1 MLSRLSFKDVL
12 TVFFGL
18 NFNVE
23 KRANVHNFKKTT
35 FAQIIKMNPK
45 HLPQSILKNLGIEN
59 LNEMQEVAQDA
70 ILHDN
75 NILLLSPTGS
85 GKTLAFL
92 LPVLELLNPE
102 FLSVQCLILVP
113 SRELGLQIEQVWKKM
128 GTDYKINVCY
138 GGHSID
144 TEIKNLS
151 NPPAV
156 LIGTPGRIADH
167 IERGTF
173 RLDKIQTMV
182 LDEFDKSLQLGF
194 HEQMSFIIGKL
205 PKLNKRVLV
214 SATSDI
220 EIPKY
225 TRVINPTILDF
236 IPEEDEAA
244 SNLSMK
250 MVVSKDKDK
259 LTSLFNLICSLKS
272 EAAIVFCNH
281 RDAAERIS
289 DTLNEKGIY
298 ATYYHGG
305 MDQDERERA
314 LIQFRNGSM
323 SYLITTDLAA
333 RGLDIP
339 EMNHVIHYHLPSKAD
354 EFTHRN
360 GRTAR
365 MLASGTAY
373 IVVND
378 SEKKMDYIDY
388 SIPVLNVEA
397 PKSLPKPP
405 QYQTIYISGGKK
417 NKLNKIDIVG
427 FFSQKGKLEKG
438 DLGLIEVKD
447 FISFAAVKFN
457 KVKDLLHVIKDEKMK
472 GKKFKIE
479 VARKVIKKV
488 EE

>member
-1 MLSRLSFKDVL
+1 
-12 TVFFGL
+12 
-18 NFNVE
+18 
-23 KRANVHNFKKTT
+23 
-35 FAQIIKMNPK
+35 MNT
-45 HLPQSILKNLGIEN
+45 HHHSTNLLLNLGIAQ
-59 LNEMQEVAQDA
+59 LNEMQERAQES
-70 ILHDN
+70 ILNDSN
-75 NILLLSPTGS
+75 VLLLSPTGS

-92 LPVLELLNPE
+92 LPLFQLLQEDVKN
-102 FLSVQCLILVP
+102 VQCLILVP

-128 GTDYKINVCY
+128 GTNYKVNVCY

-167 IERGTF
+167 IDRGTF
-173 RLDKIQTMV
+173 ELNDIQTLI

-194 HEQMSFIIGKL
+194 HEEMSFIISKL
-205 PKLNKRVLV
+205 TRLNKRVLV
-214 SATSDI
+214 SATSEV

-225 TRVINPTILDF
+225 TRVVNPTVLDF
-236 IPEEDEAA
+236 IPTDEAH
-244 SNLSMK
+244 SNLTIK
-250 MVVSKDKDK
+250 RVLSKDKDK
-259 LTSLFNLICSLKS
+259 IQTLFQLICSLQS
-272 EAAIVFCNH
+272 EAAIIFCNH

-289 DTLNEKGIY
+289 DALNEKNIY
-298 ATYYHGG
+298 STYYHGG

-314 LIQFRNGSM
+314 LIQFRNGSVT
-323 SYLITTDLAA
+323 YLVTTDLAA

-339 EMNHVIHYHLPSKAD
+339 EMKHVIHYHLPSKED

-365 MLASGTAY
+365 MLATGTAY
-373 IVVND
+373 LILHE

-388 SIPVLNVEA
+388 SLPIFNVENA
-397 PKSLPKPP
+397 STLPKPP
-405 QYQTIYISGGKK
+405 EFQTIYISGGKK

-447 FISFAAVKFN
+447 FISFAAVKSK
-457 KVKDLLHVIKDEKMK
+457 KVKEFLTNIRDEKMK

-479 VARKVIKKV
+479 VARKVIKK

>member
-1 MLSRLSFKDVL
+1 MKNHYHS
-12 TVFFGL
+12 
-18 NFNVE
+18 NN
-23 KRANVHNFKKTT
+23 
-35 FAQIIKMNPK
+35 
-45 HLPQSILKNLGIEN
+45 ILLNLGIEN
-59 LNEMQEVAQDA
+59 LNEMQVAAQET
-70 ILHDN
+70 ILRDN
-75 NILLLSPTGS
+75 NVLLLSPTGS

-92 LPVLELLNPE
+92 LPIFEILEPE
-102 FLSVQCLILVP
+102 IKEVQCLVLVP

-128 GTDYKINVCY
+128 GTDYKVNVCY

-167 IERGTF
+167 LERGTF
-173 RLDKIQTMV
+173 KTDKIQTLI

-194 HEQMSFIIGKL
+194 HEEMSFIINRL
-205 PKLNKRVLV
+205 TKLNKRILV

-225 TRVINPTILDF
+225 TRVIHPTILDF
-236 IPEEDEAA
+236 IPEAEEKT
-244 SNLSMK
+244 NLSLK
-250 MVVSKDKDK
+250 MVVSKEKDK
-259 LTSLFNLICSLKS
+259 INSLFHLICSLKS
-272 EAAIVFCNH
+272 ESALVFCNH

-289 DTLNEKGIY
+289 DTLNEKEIH

-314 LIQFRNGSM
+314 LIQFRNGSVN
-323 SYLITTDLAA
+323 YLITTDLAA

-339 EMNHVIHYHLPSKAD
+339 EMKHVIHYHLPSKED

-373 IVVND
+373 VIVHE
-378 SEKKMDYIDY
+378 SEKKLDYIDY
-388 SIPVLNVEA
+388 GMKVLSVDGNS
-397 PKSLPKPP
+397 KLPKPP
-405 QYQTIYISGGKK
+405 EFKTIYISGGKK

-447 FISFAAVKFN
+447 FISFAAVKAS
-457 KVKDLLHVIKDEKMK
+457 KVKDLLLLIRDEKMK

-479 VARKVIKKV
+479 EARKVVKK

>member
-1 MLSRLSFKDVL
+1 MTNQHHS
-12 TVFFGL
+12 
-18 NFNVE
+18 NN
-23 KRANVHNFKKTT
+23 
-35 FAQIIKMNPK
+35 
-45 HLPQSILKNLGIEN
+45 ILLNLGIES
-59 LNEMQEVAQDA
+59 LNEMQLSAQET
-70 ILHDN
+70 ILNDN
-75 NILLLSPTGS
+75 NVLLLSPTGS

-92 LPVLELLNPE
+92 LPIFELLDE
-102 FLSVQCLILVP
+102 QVAGVQCLILVP

-128 GTDYKINVCY
+128 GTAYKVNVCY
-138 GGHSID
+138 GGHSIE

-167 IERGTF
+167 IDRETF
-173 RLDKIQTMV
+173 KTDRIQTLI

-194 HEQMSFIIGKL
+194 HEQMSFIISRL
-205 PKLNKRVLV
+205 AKLNKRILV
-214 SATSDI
+214 SATSGI

-225 TRVINPTILDF
+225 TRVVNPTVLDF
-236 IPEEDEAA
+236 IPSEEEKV
-244 SNLSMK
+244 NLSMK
-250 MVVSKDKDK
+250 MVVSKEKDK
-259 LTSLFNLICSLKS
+259 IGSLFNLICSLKS
-272 EAAIVFCNH
+272 QSALIFCNH

-289 DTLNEKGIY
+289 DSLNEKGIY

-314 LIQFRNGSM
+314 LIQFRNGSV
-323 SYLITTDLAA
+323 SYLVTTDLAA

-339 EMNHVIHYHLPSKAD
+339 EMKHVIHYHLPSKED

-373 IVVND
+373 IIIHE
-378 SEKKMDYIDY
+378 SEKQQEYIDY
-388 SIPVLNVEA
+388 GMPVLKVDTA
-397 PKSLPKPP
+397 TTLPKPP
-405 QYQTIYISGGKK
+405 EFQTIYISGGKK

-457 KVKDLLHVIKDEKMK
+457 KVKDLLANIREEKMK

-479 VARKVIKKV
+479 VARKVIKK
-488 EE
+488 EEDTSRAEKY

>member
-1 MLSRLSFKDVL
+1 
-12 TVFFGL
+12 
-18 NFNVE
+18 
-23 KRANVHNFKKTT
+23 
-35 FAQIIKMNPK
+35 MNNN
-45 HLPQSILKNLGIEN
+45 HHSTNLLLNLGIER
-59 LNEMQEVAQDA
+59 LNEMQEAAQEA
-70 ILHDN
+70 ILEN
-75 NILLLSPTGS
+75 NNTLLLSPTGS

-92 LPVLELLNPE
+92 LPIFEILQPE
-102 FLSVQCLILVP
+102 ILSVQCLIIVP

-128 GTDYKINVCY
+128 GTGYKANVCY

-156 LIGTPGRIADH
+156 LIGTPGRLADH
-167 IERGTF
+167 IERETF
-173 RLDKIQTMV
+173 RTDKIQTLV

-194 HEQMSFIIGKL
+194 HEEMSFIIARL

-225 TRVINPTILDF
+225 TRVVNPEILDF
-236 IPEEDEAA
+236 IPKNEDKT
-244 SNLSMK
+244 NLSMK
-250 MVVSKDKDK
+250 MVVSKEKDK
-259 LTSLFNLICSLKS
+259 INTLFNLICSLKS
-272 EAAIVFCNH
+272 QSAIIFCNH

-314 LIQFRNGSM
+314 LIQFRNGSVG
-323 SYLITTDLAA
+323 YLITTDLAA

-339 EMNHVIHYHLPSKAD
+339 EMKHVIHYHLPSKED

-373 IVVND
+373 VIAHE
-378 SEKKMDYIDY
+378 SEKKLDYIDY
-388 SIPVLNVEA
+388 GMQVLNVENSN
-397 PKSLPKPP
+397 SLPKPP
-405 QYQTIYISGGKK
+405 EFQTIYISGGKK

-447 FISFAAVKFN
+447 FISFAAVKFG
-457 KVKDLLHVIKDEKMK
+457 KVKDLLNNIRDEKMK

-479 VARKVIKKV
+479 VARKVVKK

>member
-1 MLSRLSFKDVL
+1 M
-12 TVFFGL
+12 
-18 NFNVE
+18 
-23 KRANVHNFKKTT
+23 KTHRS
-35 FAQIIKMNPK
+35 NN
-45 HLPQSILKNLGIEN
+45 ILLNLGIES
-59 LNEMQEVAQDA
+59 LNEMQLAAQET
-70 ILHDN
+70 ILNDSN
-75 NILLLSPTGS
+75 VLLLSPTGS

-92 LPVLELLNPE
+92 LPVFELLKE
-102 FLSVQCLILVP
+102 ETSTVQCLILVP

-128 GTDYKINVCY
+128 GTPYKVNVCY
-138 GGHSID
+138 GGHSIE

-167 IERGTF
+167 MDRGTF
-173 RLDKIQTMV
+173 KYDEIETLI

-194 HEQMSFIIGKL
+194 HEQMSFIISRLAKV
-205 PKLNKRVLV
+205 NKRVLV

-225 TRVINPTILDF
+225 TKVNHPTVLDF
-236 IPEEDEAA
+236 VPQNEDT

-259 LTSLFNLICSLKS
+259 IGSLSNLICSLNS
-272 EAAIVFCNH
+272 ESALIFCNH
-281 RDAAERIS
+281 RDAAERIGDS
-289 DTLNEKGIY
+289 LNEKGIY

-314 LIQFRNGSM
+314 LIQFRNGSVN
-323 SYLITTDLAA
+323 YLITTDLAA

-339 EMNHVIHYHLPSKAD
+339 EMKHVIHYHLPAKAE

-365 MLASGTAY
+365 MMATGTSY
-373 IVVND
+373 IIVHE
-378 SEKKMDYIDY
+378 SEKKLDYIDY
-388 SIPVLNVEA
+388 GMEILSVEGA
-397 PKSLPKPP
+397 AKLPKPP
-405 QYQTIYISGGKK
+405 EFQTIYISGGKK

-447 FISFAAVKFN
+447 FISFAAVKSQ
-457 KVKDLLHVIKDEKMK
+457 KVKELLKNIRDEKMK

-479 VARKVIKKV
+479 VARNVIKK
-488 EE
+488 ED

>member
-1 MLSRLSFKDVL
+1 
-12 TVFFGL
+12 
-18 NFNVE
+18 
-23 KRANVHNFKKTT
+23 
-35 FAQIIKMNPK
+35 MNKNP
-45 HLPQSILKNLGIEN
+45 HSSNLLLNLGIEN
-59 LNEMQEVAQDA
+59 LNEMQEVAQNA
-70 ILHDN
+70 ILNDSN
-75 NILLLSPTGS
+75 VLLLSPTGS
-85 GKTLAFL
+85 GKTVAFL
-92 LPVLELLNPE
+92 LPVFKMLQEE
-102 FLSVQCLILVP
+102 ITTVQCLILVP

-128 GTDYKINVCY
+128 GTNYKVNTCY
-138 GGHSID
+138 GGHSIE

-167 IERGTF
+167 IDRGTF
-173 RLDKIQTMV
+173 KTDTIETLI

-194 HEQMSFIIGKL
+194 HEQMSFIISKL
-205 PKLNKRVLV
+205 NKLNKRILV

-220 EIPKY
+220 EIPRY
-225 TRVINPTILDF
+225 TRVVNPTVLDF
-236 IPEEDEAA
+236 IPEEEEN

-250 MVVSKDKDK
+250 MIVSKEKDK
-259 LTSLFNLICSLKS
+259 INSLFHLICSLKS
-272 EAAIVFCNH
+272 QSAIIFCNH

-314 LIQFRNGSM
+314 LIQFRNGSVT
-323 SYLITTDLAA
+323 YLITTDLAA

-339 EMNHVIHYHLPSKAD
+339 EMKHVIHYHLPSKED

-373 IVVND
+373 IIAHE
-378 SEKKMDYIDY
+378 SEKKMDYLDY
-388 SIPVLNVEA
+388 GMPVLNVDSA
-397 PKSLPKPP
+397 TTLPKPP
-405 QYQTIYISGGKK
+405 EFKTIYISGGKK

-447 FISFAAVKFN
+447 FISFAAVKAK
-457 KVKDLLHVIKDEKMK
+457 KVKDLLNNIREEKMK

-479 VARKVIKKV
+479 VARKVIKK
-488 EE
+488 EEE

>member
-1 MLSRLSFKDVL
+1 
-12 TVFFGL
+12 
-18 NFNVE
+18 
-23 KRANVHNFKKTT
+23 
-35 FAQIIKMNPK
+35 MNTK
-45 HLPQSILKNLGIEN
+45 SHSNNLLLNLGIKN
-59 LNEMQEVAQDA
+59 LNEMQEVAQNS
-70 ILHDN
+70 ILNDS

-85 GKTLAFL
+85 GKTVAFL
-92 LPVLELLNPE
+92 LPIFKMLQEEV
-102 FLSVQCLILVP
+102 STIQCLILVP

-128 GTDYKINVCY
+128 GTNYKVNVCY

-167 IERGTF
+167 LDRGTF
-173 RLDKIQTMV
+173 TTENITTLV

-194 HEQMSFIIGKL
+194 HEQMSFIIARLK
-205 PKLNKRVLV
+205 KLNKRVLV

-225 TRVINPTILDF
+225 TGVINPTVLDF
-236 IPEEDEAA
+236 IPEKEEN
-244 SNLSMK
+244 SNLSVK
-250 MVVSKDKDK
+250 MVLSKEKDKIN
-259 LTSLFNLICSLKS
+259 SLFHLLCSLKS
-272 EAAIVFCNH
+272 QSAIVFCNH

-314 LIQFRNGSM
+314 LIQFRNGSV
-323 SYLITTDLAA
+323 SYLVTTDLAA

-339 EMNHVIHYHLPSKAD
+339 EMKNVIHYHLPSKGD

-373 IVVND
+373 IIAHE
-378 SEKKMDYIDY
+378 SEKKMDYLDY
-388 SIPVLNVEA
+388 GMPVLNVDNA
-397 PKSLPKPP
+397 TTLPKPP
-405 QYQTIYISGGKK
+405 EFKTIYISGGKK
-417 NKLNKIDIVG
+417 MKLNKIDIVG

-447 FISFAAVKFN
+447 FISFAAVKAK
-457 KVKDLLHVIKDEKMK
+457 KVKDLLNNIRDEKMK

-479 VARKVIKKV
+479 VARKVVKK
-488 EE
+488 EEE

>member
-1 MLSRLSFKDVL
+1 M
-12 TVFFGL
+12 
-18 NFNVE
+18 N
-23 KRANVHNFKKTT
+23 KKHHS
-35 FAQIIKMNPK
+35 NN
-45 HLPQSILKNLGIEN
+45 ILLNLGIES
-59 LNEMQEVAQDA
+59 LNEMQETAQDV
-70 ILHDN
+70 ILNDN

-92 LPVLELLNPE
+92 LPIFEMLQPE
-102 FLSVQCLILVP
+102 ILSVQCLILVP

-128 GTDYKINVCY
+128 GTDYKVNVCY
-138 GGHSID
+138 GGHSIE

-167 IERGTF
+167 IDRGTF
-173 RLDKIQTMV
+173 RLDKIQTLI

-205 PKLNKRVLV
+205 SKLNKRVLV

-225 TRVINPTILDF
+225 TRVVNPTILDF
-236 IPEEDEAA
+236 IPTEDEQE
-244 SNLSMK
+244 SNLTTK

-259 LTSLFNLICSLKS
+259 LGSLFNLICSLKS
-272 EAAIVFCNH
+272 QSAIVFCNH

-289 DTLNEKGIY
+289 DSLNEKGIY
-298 ATYYHGG
+298 STYYHGG
-305 MDQDERERA
+305 MDQEERERS

-339 EMNHVIHYHLPSKAD
+339 EMKHVIHYHLPLKED

-365 MLASGTAY
+365 MQASGTAY
-373 IVVND
+373 LIVNE
-378 SEKKMDYIDY
+378 SEKKLEYVDYGM
-388 SIPVLNVEA
+388 PVLNVENCTD
-397 PKSLPKPP
+397 LPKPP
-405 QYQTIYISGGKK
+405 EFQTIYISGGKK

-457 KVKDLLHVIKDEKMK
+457 KVKDLLHNVKDEKMK

-479 VARKVIKKV
+479 VARKVIKK
-488 EE
+488 EEE

>member
-1 MLSRLSFKDVL
+1 M
-12 TVFFGL
+12 
-18 NFNVE
+18 N
-23 KRANVHNFKKTT
+23 KKHHSD
-35 FAQIIKMNPK
+35 N
-45 HLPQSILKNLGIEN
+45 ILLNLGIES
-59 LNEMQEVAQDA
+59 LNEMQVVA
-70 ILHDN
+70 HDSIIDDSN
-75 NILLLSPTGS
+75 VLLLSPTGS

-92 LPVLELLNPE
+92 LPILEMLQPE
-102 FLSVQCLILVP
+102 IQSVQCLILVP

-128 GTDYKINVCY
+128 GTTYKVNVCY

-167 IERGTF
+167 IDRQSF
-173 RLDKIQTMV
+173 RVDKIQTLI

-205 PKLNKRVLV
+205 PKVNKRILV

-225 TRVINPTILDF
+225 TRVLNPTILDF
-236 IPEEDEAA
+236 IPEEDDKIN
-244 SNLSMK
+244 NLDLR
-250 MVVSKDKDK
+250 MVQSKEKDK
-259 LTSLFNLICSLKS
+259 LGSLFNLICSLKS
-272 EAAIVFCNH
+272 QSAIVFCNH

-289 DTLNEKGIY
+289 DTLNAKGIHC
-298 ATYYHGG
+298 TYYHGG
-305 MDQDERERA
+305 MDQEERERA
-314 LIQFRNGSM
+314 LIQFRNGSV

-339 EMNHVIHYHLPSKAD
+339 EMKHVIHYHLPSKLD

-373 IVVND
+373 VIVHE
-378 SEKKMDYIDY
+378 SEKKLDYIDY
-388 SIPVLNVEA
+388 NMKVLNVDDNSA
-397 PKSLPKPP
+397 LPKPP
-405 QYQTIYISGGKK
+405 EFQTVYISGGKK

-447 FISFAAVKFN
+447 FISFAAVKYN
-457 KVKDLLHVIKDEKMK
+457 KVKDLLHNIRDEKMK

-479 VARKVIKKV
+479 IARNVIKKV

>member
-1 MLSRLSFKDVL
+1 MGFLIRKP
-12 TVFFGL
+12 
-18 NFNVE
+18 
-23 KRANVHNFKKTT
+23 KRYLCA
-35 FAQIIKMNPK
+35 MNIP
-45 HLPQSILKNLGIEN
+45 HHSNNLLLNLGIES

-70 ILHDN
+70 ILNDN
-75 NILLLSPTGS
+75 NVLLLSPTGS

-92 LPVLELLNPE
+92 LPIFELLQPE
-102 FLSVQCLILVP
+102 ILSVQCLILVP

-128 GTDYKINVCY
+128 GTDFKVNTCY

-167 IERGTF
+167 IDRGTF
-173 RLDKIQTMV
+173 RLDKIQTLI

-205 PKLNKRVLV
+205 TKLNKRILV

-225 TRVINPTILDF
+225 TRVVNPTVLDF
-236 IPEEDEAA
+236 IPETQEET
-244 SNLSMK
+244 NLSMK
-250 MVVSKDKDK
+250 LVVSKEKDK
-259 LTSLFNLICSLKS
+259 INTLFQLICSLKS
-272 EAAIVFCNH
+272 QAAIIFCNH

-289 DTLNEKGIY
+289 DTLNNKGIH

-305 MDQDERERA
+305 MDQEERERA

-323 SYLITTDLAA
+323 SYLVTTDLAA

-339 EMNHVIHYHLPSKAD
+339 EMKHVIHYHLPLKED

-365 MLASGTAY
+365 MQASGTAY
-373 IVVND
+373 IIAHE
-378 SEKKMDYIDY
+378 SEKKMEYLDYEMD
-388 SIPVLNVEA
+388 VLQVDSA
-397 PKSLPKPP
+397 TTLPKPP
-405 QYQTIYISGGKK
+405 EFQTIYISGGKK

-447 FISFAAVKFN
+447 FISFAAVKYN
-457 KVKDLLHVIKDEKMK
+457 KVKGLLQNIKDEKMK
-472 GKKFKIE
+472 GKRFKIE
-479 VARKVIKKV
+479 VARKVIKK

>member
-1 MLSRLSFKDVL
+1 M
-12 TVFFGL
+12 
-18 NFNVE
+18 
-23 KRANVHNFKKTT
+23 
-35 FAQIIKMNPK
+35 
-45 HLPQSILKNLGIEN
+45 NLGFES
-59 LNEMQEVAQDA
+59 LNEMQVAAQEA
-70 ILHDN
+70 ILEESN
-75 NILLLSPTGS
+75 VLLLSPTGS

-92 LPVLELLNPE
+92 MPIFEMLQPE
-102 FLSVQCLILVP
+102 ILSVQCLIIVP

-128 GTDYKINVCY
+128 GTGYKANVCY

-167 IERGTF
+167 IDRGTF
-173 RLDKIQTMV
+173 RTDKIETLI

-194 HEQMSFIIGKL
+194 HEEMSFIIGKL
-205 PKLNKRVLV
+205 SKLNKRILV

-225 TRVINPTILDF
+225 TRVVNPTVLDF
-236 IPEEDEAA
+236 IPREEEKT
-244 SNLSMK
+244 NLSMK
-250 MVVSKDKDK
+250 MVVSKEKDK
-259 LTSLFNLICSLKS
+259 INTLFGLICSLKS
-272 EAAIVFCNH
+272 QSALIFCNH

-314 LIQFRNGSM
+314 LIQFRNGSV

-339 EMNHVIHYHLPSKAD
+339 EMKHVIHYHLPSKED

-373 IVVND
+373 ILIHE
-378 SEKKMDYIDY
+378 SEKKLDYIDY
-388 SIPVLNVEA
+388 GMQVLNVEHST
-397 PKSLPKPP
+397 PLPKPP
-405 QYQTIYISGGKK
+405 EFQTIYISGGKK

-447 FISFAAVKFN
+447 FISFAAVKFG
-457 KVKDLLHVIKDEKMK
+457 KVKDLLHNIKDEKMK

-479 VARKVIKKV
+479 VARKVVKK

>member
-1 MLSRLSFKDVL
+1 M
-12 TVFFGL
+12 
-18 NFNVE
+18 N
-23 KRANVHNFKKTT
+23 KKHHS
-35 FAQIIKMNPK
+35 NN
-45 HLPQSILKNLGIEN
+45 ILLNLGIES
-59 LNEMQEVAQDA
+59 LNEMQEAAQDV
-70 ILHDN
+70 ILNDN

-92 LPVLELLNPE
+92 LPIFEMLQPE
-102 FLSVQCLILVP
+102 ILSVQCLILVP

-128 GTDYKINVCY
+128 GTDYKVNVCY

-144 TEIKNLS
+144 TEMKNLS

-167 IERGTF
+167 IDRGTF
-173 RLDKIQTMV
+173 RLDKIQTLI

-205 PKLNKRVLV
+205 SKLNKRVLV

-225 TRVINPTILDF
+225 TRVVNPTILDF
-236 IPEEDEAA
+236 IPTEEEQV
-244 SNLSMK
+244 SNLSTR
-250 MVVSKDKDK
+250 MVISKSKDKIE
-259 LTSLFNLICSLKS
+259 SLFSLLCSLKS
-272 EAAIVFCNH
+272 QSAIVFCNH

-305 MDQDERERA
+305 MDQEERERA
-314 LIQFRNGSM
+314 LIQFRNGSV

-339 EMNHVIHYHLPSKAD
+339 EMKHVIHYHLPLKED

-365 MLASGTAY
+365 MQASGTAY
-373 IVVND
+373 LIVNE
-378 SEKKMDYIDY
+378 SEKKLDYVDY
-388 SIPVLNVEA
+388 GMPILNVEGVTT
-397 PKSLPKPP
+397 LPKPP
-405 QYQTIYISGGKK
+405 EFQTIYISGGKK

-457 KVKDLLHVIKDEKMK
+457 KVRDLLHAVKDEKMK

-479 VARKVIKKV
+479 VARKVIKK
-488 EE
+488 EEE

>member
-1 MLSRLSFKDVL
+1 MNTPSNFHPILAN
-12 TVFFGL
+12 FG
-18 NFNVE
+18 
-23 KRANVHNFKKTT
+23 
-35 FAQIIKMNPK
+35 I
-45 HLPQSILKNLGIEN
+45 SS
-59 LNEMQEVAQDA
+59 LNEMQEVSHDA
-70 ILHDN
+70 ILNEN
-75 NILLLSPTGS
+75 NVLLLSPTGS

-92 LPVLELLNPE
+92 LPIFELLQPE
-102 FLSVQCLILVP
+102 ILSVQCLILVP

-128 GTDYKINVCY
+128 NTGYKVNVCY

-167 IERGTF
+167 IDRGTF
-173 RLDKIQTMV
+173 RVDKIQTLV

-194 HEQMSFIIGKL
+194 HEQMSFVIGKL
-205 PKLNKRVLV
+205 SKLNKRVLV
-214 SATSDI
+214 SATSGI

-225 TRVINPTILDF
+225 TRVVNPLVLDF
-236 IPEEDEAA
+236 IPEHQEEN
-244 SNLSMK
+244 NLSMQL
-250 MVVSKDKDK
+250 VVSKDKDK
-259 LTSLFNLICSLKS
+259 LNTLFQLICSLKS

-305 MDQDERERA
+305 MDQEERERA

-339 EMNHVIHYHLPSKAD
+339 EMKHVIHYHLPLKEE

-365 MLASGTAY
+365 MQASGTAY
-373 IVVND
+373 LVIHE
-378 SEKKMDYIDY
+378 SEKKLEYVDYGM
-388 SIPVLNVEA
+388 SVLTVNSTTA
-397 PKSLPKPP
+397 LPKPP
-405 QYQTIYISGGKK
+405 QFQTIYISGGKK

-447 FISFAAVKFN
+447 FISFAAVKYN
-457 KVKDLLHVIKDEKMK
+457 KVKDLLSNIRDEKMK

-479 VARKVIKKV
+479 VARKVIKK
-488 EE
+488 EEE

>member
-1 MLSRLSFKDVL
+1 M
-12 TVFFGL
+12 T
-18 NFNVE
+18 
-23 KRANVHNFKKTT
+23 
-35 FAQIIKMNPK
+35 K
-45 HLPQSILKNLGIEN
+45 HHHSTNLLLNLGIEN
-59 LNEMQEVAQDA
+59 LNEMQISAHES
-70 ILHDN
+70 ILNDN
-75 NILLLSPTGS
+75 NVLLLAPTGS

-92 LPVLELLNPE
+92 LPIFELLDE
-102 FLSVQCLILVP
+102 YVAGVQCLILVP

-128 GTDYKINVCY
+128 GTNYKVNACY
-138 GGHSID
+138 GGHSIE

-156 LIGTPGRIADH
+156 LIGTPGRIMDH
-167 IERGTF
+167 IDRGTF
-173 RLDKIQTMV
+173 KVDRIQTLV

-205 PKLNKRVLV
+205 SKLNKRILV
-214 SATSDI
+214 SATSGI

-236 IPEEDEAA
+236 IPSEDENV
-244 SNLSMK
+244 NLSMK
-250 MVVSKDKDK
+250 MVISNEKDKIG
-259 LTSLFNLICSLKS
+259 SLFHLICSLKS
-272 EAAIVFCNH
+272 QSALIFCNH

-289 DTLNEKGIY
+289 EALTEKGIY

-314 LIQFRNGSM
+314 LIQFRNGSV
-323 SYLITTDLAA
+323 SYLVTTDLAA

-339 EMNHVIHYHLPSKAD
+339 EMKHVIHYHLPSKEE

-373 IVVND
+373 IISHE
-378 SEKKMDYIDY
+378 SEKKQEYINY
-388 SIPVLNVEA
+388 NMPVLSVVTNIT
-397 PKSLPKPP
+397 LPKPP
-405 QYQTIYISGGKK
+405 EFQTIYISGGKK

-427 FFSQKGKLEKG
+427 FFSQKGKLEKD

-457 KVKDLLHVIKDEKMK
+457 KVKDLLSNIREEKMK

-479 VARKVIKKV
+479 VARKVVKK

>member
-1 MLSRLSFKDVL
+1 
-12 TVFFGL
+12 
-18 NFNVE
+18 
-23 KRANVHNFKKTT
+23 
-35 FAQIIKMNPK
+35 MNK
-45 HLPQSILKNLGIEN
+45 NNNSNKILLNLGIEQ
-59 LNEMQEVAQDA
+59 LNEMQILAEEA
-70 ILHDN
+70 ILNDA

-92 LPVLELLNPE
+92 LPIFQMLQEQINQ
-102 FLSVQCLILVP
+102 VQCLILVP

-128 GTDYKINVCY
+128 GTNHKVNVCY
-138 GGHSID
+138 GGHAIE

-151 NPPAV
+151 QPPAI

-167 IERGTF
+167 IDRGSFNPDT
-173 RLDKIQTMV
+173 IQTLI

-194 HEQMSFIIGKL
+194 HEQMSFIMQRL

-225 TRVINPTILDF
+225 TRVVNPTVLDF
-236 IPEEDEAA
+236 IPSETEKI
-244 SNLSMK
+244 NLTSK
-250 MVVSKDKDK
+250 LVVSKDKDK
-259 LTSLFNLICSLKS
+259 LQSLFNLICSLKS
-272 EAAIVFCNH
+272 EQAIVFCNH

-314 LIQFRNGSM
+314 LIQFRNGSV

-339 EMNHVIHYHLPSKAD
+339 EMKHVIHYHLPAKED

-365 MLASGTAY
+365 MLSSGTAY
-373 IVVND
+373 ILIHE
-378 SEKKMDYIDY
+378 SEKKMDYLDY
-388 SIPVLNVEA
+388 GLSVLNVDA
-397 PKSLPKPP
+397 STTLPKAP
-405 QYQTIYISGGKK
+405 QFQTIYISGGKK
-417 NKLNKIDIVG
+417 TKLNKIDIVG
-427 FFSQKGKLEKG
+427 FFSQKGKLDKG

-447 FISFAAVKFN
+447 FVSFAAVKSK
-457 KVKDLLHVIKDEKMK
+457 KVTDLLKNIRDEKMK

-479 VARKVIKKV
+479 VARKVVKK

>member
-1 MLSRLSFKDVL
+1 M
-12 TVFFGL
+12 
-18 NFNVE
+18 NIP
-23 KRANVHNFKKTT
+23 HNFK
-35 FAQIIKMNPK
+35 P
-45 HLPQSILKNLGIEN
+45 ILDSLGISS
-59 LNEMQEVAQDA
+59 LNEMQEVSHDA
-70 ILHDN
+70 IINEN
-75 NILLLSPTGS
+75 NVLLLSPTGS

-92 LPVLELLNPE
+92 LPLFELLQPE
-102 FLSVQCLILVP
+102 ILSVQCLILVP

-128 GTDYKINVCY
+128 GTGYKVNVCY

-151 NPPAV
+151 NPPAI

-173 RLDKIQTMV
+173 RLDKIQTLV

-194 HEQMSFIIGKL
+194 HEQMSFVIGKL
-205 PKLNKRVLV
+205 SKLNKRVLV
-214 SATSDI
+214 SATSGI

-225 TRVINPTILDF
+225 TRVVNPLVLDF
-236 IPEEDEAA
+236 IPETKEEN
-244 SNLSMK
+244 NLSLQ
-250 MVVSKDKDK
+250 MVISKEKDK
-259 LTSLFNLICSLKS
+259 LMTLFQLICSLKS

-298 ATYYHGG
+298 STYYHGG
-305 MDQDERERA
+305 MDQEERERA

-339 EMNHVIHYHLPSKAD
+339 EMKHVIHYHLPLKEE

-373 IVVND
+373 IIVNE
-378 SEKKMDYIDY
+378 SEKKLDYIDY
-388 SIPVLNVEA
+388 SMPVLEVSSNVV
-397 PKSLPKPP
+397 LPKPP
-405 QYQTIYISGGKK
+405 KFQTIYISGGKK

-447 FISFAAVKFN
+447 FISFAAVKYN
-457 KVKDLLHVIKDEKMK
+457 KVKDLLRLVQNEKMK

-479 VARKVIKKV
+479 VARKVIKK
-488 EE
+488 EEE

>member
-1 MLSRLSFKDVL
+1 MNANPLSQN
-12 TVFFGL
+12 T
-18 NFNVE
+18 
-23 KRANVHNFKKTT
+23 
-35 FAQIIKMNPK
+35 I
-45 HLPQSILKNLGIEN
+45 KNLGFDS
-59 LNEMQEVAQDA
+59 LNKMQEVAQEA
-70 ILHDN
+70 ILNDSN
-75 NILLLSPTGS
+75 VLLLSPTGS
-85 GKTLAFL
+85 GKTVAFL
-92 LPVLELLNPE
+92 LPVLELLQPE
-102 FLSVQCLILVP
+102 ILSVQCLILVP
-113 SRELGLQIEQVWKKM
+113 SRELALQIEQVWKKM
-128 GTDYKINVCY
+128 ATNYKVNVCY
-138 GGHSID
+138 GGHAMD

-167 IERGTF
+167 IDRQTF
-173 RLDKIQTMV
+173 RVDKIQTLV

-205 PKLNKRVLV
+205 SKINKRVLV

-220 EIPKY
+220 EIPRY
-225 TRVINPTILDF
+225 TQVVNPTVLDF
-236 IPEEDEAA
+236 IPEEAEVEN
-244 SNLSMK
+244 NLSTK
-250 MVVSKDKDK
+250 IIISKDKDK
-259 LTSLFNLICSLKS
+259 LNTLFNLICSLKS
-272 EAAIVFCNH
+272 ESAIIFCNH

-298 ATYYHGG
+298 STYYHGG

-339 EMNHVIHYHLPSKAD
+339 EMNHVIHYHLPLKAD
-354 EFTHRN
+354 EYTHRN

-373 IVVND
+373 LLIHD
-378 SEKKMDYIDY
+378 SEKKLDYIDY
-388 SIPVLNVEA
+388 SLPVFAVENA
-397 PKSLPKPP
+397 KSIPKPP
-405 QYQTIYISGGKK
+405 LYQTIYISGGKK

-447 FISFAAVKFN
+447 QISFAAVKFG
-457 KVKDLLHVIKDEKMK
+457 KVKDLLHAIKDEKMK

-479 VARKVIKKV
+479 IARKVIKKI

>member
-1 MLSRLSFKDVL
+1 MQV
-12 TVFFGL
+12 
-18 NFNVE
+18 
-23 KRANVHNFKKTT
+23 A
-35 FAQIIKMNPK
+35 AQEAI
-45 HLPQSILKNLGIEN
+45 
-59 LNEMQEVAQDA
+59 LNE
-70 ILHDN
+70 N
-75 NILLLSPTGS
+75 NVLLLSPTGS

-92 LPVLELLNPE
+92 LPIFEMLQPE
-102 FLSVQCLILVP
+102 IFSVQCLILVP

-128 GTDYKINVCY
+128 GTDYKVNVCY
-138 GGHSID
+138 GGHSLE

-156 LIGTPGRIADH
+156 LIGTPGRISDH
-167 IERGTF
+167 IDRQTF
-173 RLDKIQTMV
+173 RTNKIQTLI

-194 HEQMSFIIGKL
+194 HEQMSFIIAKL
-205 PKLNKRVLV
+205 TKLNKRVLV

-220 EIPKY
+220 EIPRY
-225 TRVINPTILDF
+225 TRVVNPTILDF
-236 IPEEDEAA
+236 ISEEDERT
-244 SNLSMK
+244 NLSIK
-250 MVVSKDKDK
+250 LIISKEKDKIG
-259 LTSLFNLICSLKS
+259 SLFNLICSLKS
-272 EAAIVFCNH
+272 QSALVFCNH

-298 ATYYHGG
+298 STYYHGG
-305 MDQDERERA
+305 MDQEERERA
-314 LIQFRNGSM
+314 LIQFKNGSV

-339 EMNHVIHYHLPSKAD
+339 EMKHVIHYHLPSKEN

-373 IVVND
+373 ILSHE

-388 SIPVLNVEA
+388 RMQVLEVENSIT
-397 PKSLPKPP
+397 LPKLPEF
-405 QYQTIYISGGKK
+405 QTVYISGGKK

-447 FISFAAVKFN
+447 FISFAAVKYN
-457 KVKDLLHVIKDEKMK
+457 KVKYLLTNIRDEKMK

-479 VARKVIKKV
+479 VARKVIKK
-488 EE
+488 EEE

>member
-1 MLSRLSFKDVL
+1 MNKNHHSNTILS
-12 TVFFGL
+12 
-18 NFNVE
+18 
-23 KRANVHNFKKTT
+23 
-35 FAQIIKMNPK
+35 
-45 HLPQSILKNLGIEN
+45 NLGIER
-59 LNEMQEVAQDA
+59 LNEMQQAAQDA
-70 ILHDN
+70 ILNEN
-75 NILLLSPTGS
+75 NVLLLSPTGS

-92 LPVLELLNPE
+92 LPVLELLQPE
-102 FLSVQCLILVP
+102 ILSVQCLILVP

-128 GTDYKINVCY
+128 GTNYKVNICY

-167 IERGTF
+167 IDRETF
-173 RLDKIQTMV
+173 RTDKIQTLI

-194 HEQMSFIIGKL
+194 HEQMSYIIGKL
-205 PKLNKRVLV
+205 TKLNKRVLV

-236 IPEEDEAA
+236 IPEEEEKA
-244 SNLSMK
+244 NLSMK
-250 MVVSKDKDK
+250 MVVSPAKDK
-259 LTSLFNLICSLKS
+259 LGSLFNLICSLKS
-272 EAAIVFCNH
+272 QAAIIFCNH

-305 MDQDERERA
+305 MDQEERERA

-339 EMNHVIHYHLPSKAD
+339 EMKHVIHYHLPLKED

-365 MLASGTAY
+365 MKASGTAY
-373 IVVND
+373 IIIHE
-378 SEKKMDYIDY
+378 SEKKLDYIDY
-388 SIPVLNVEA
+388 EMEILNVENTNT
-397 PKSLPKPP
+397 LPKPP
-405 QYQTIYISGGKK
+405 EFQTIYISGGKK
-417 NKLNKIDIVG
+417 TKLNKIDIVG

-447 FISFAAVKFN
+447 FISFAAVKYN
-457 KVKDLLHVIKDEKMK
+457 KVKDLLKNVKDEKMK

-479 VARKVIKKV
+479 VARKVVKK
-488 EE
+488 EEER

>member
-1 MLSRLSFKDVL
+1 M
-12 TVFFGL
+12 
-18 NFNVE
+18 N
-23 KRANVHNFKKTT
+23 KKHHSNT
-35 FAQIIKMNPK
+35 
-45 HLPQSILKNLGIEN
+45 ILLNLGIEN
-59 LNEMQEVAQDA
+59 LNEMQIAAQES
-70 ILHDN
+70 ILSDN

-92 LPVLELLNPE
+92 LPILEMLKPE
-102 FLSVQCLILVP
+102 ILSVQCLILVP

-128 GTDYKINVCY
+128 GTDYKVNICY

-173 RLDKIQTMV
+173 RLDKIETLI

-205 PKLNKRVLV
+205 SKLNKRVLV

-225 TRVINPTILDF
+225 TRVVNPTILDF
-236 IPEEDEAA
+236 IPNQEEA
-244 SNLSMK
+244 SNLVLK
-250 MVVSKDKDK
+250 MVVSKEKDK
-259 LTSLFNLICSLKS
+259 MGSLFNLICSLKS
-272 EAAIVFCNH
+272 QSALVFCNH
-281 RDAAERIS
+281 REAAERIS
-289 DTLNEKGIY
+289 DILNEKGIY

-305 MDQDERERA
+305 MDQEERERA

-339 EMNHVIHYHLPSKAD
+339 EMKHVIHYHLPLKED
-354 EFTHRN
+354 EFIHRN

-373 IVVND
+373 IIVHE
-378 SEKKMDYIDY
+378 SEKKLEYIDY
-388 SIPVLNVEA
+388 GMPVLKVENA
-397 PKSLPKPP
+397 TTLPKPP
-405 QYQTIYISGGKK
+405 EFQTIYISGGKK
-417 NKLNKIDIVG
+417 NKLNKIDVVG

-438 DLGLIEVKD
+438 DLGIIEVKD
-447 FISFAAVKFN
+447 FVSFAAVKYN
-457 KVKDLLHVIKDEKMK
+457 KVKELLYNIRDEKMK